1 MKKATTPI
9 RTFCVAF
16 TMMAVLLASSPAM
29 ADEAATPLVVS
40 IVPPIQAP
48 AISCCTAG
56 SDATSGTT
64 FAASQGMR

>member
-1 MKKATTPI
+1 
-9 RTFCVAF
+9 
-16 TMMAVLLASSPAM
+16 M